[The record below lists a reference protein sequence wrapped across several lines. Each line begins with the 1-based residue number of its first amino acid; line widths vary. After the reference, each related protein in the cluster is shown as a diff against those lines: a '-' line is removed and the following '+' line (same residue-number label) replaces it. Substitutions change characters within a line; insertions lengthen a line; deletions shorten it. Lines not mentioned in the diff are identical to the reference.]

1 MSYVLTD
8 KDQKT
13 YSDCYGV
20 EVKYNNVKFNYSGY
34 AEQVSKVSG
43 MVNKNKFLKEN
54 GHKVA
59 SYKSK
64 KGSMSSHLVDYNTS
78 SDYEGTEYREGMTFS
93 FS

>member
-20 EVKYNNVKFNYSGY
+20 EVKYNNGKFNYSGS

-54 GHKVA
+54 GPR
-59 SYKSK
+59 
-64 KGSMSSHLVDYNTS
+64 TS
-78 SDYEGTEYREGMTFS
+78 SDSTNHNGKIFYFFLTHFI
-93 FS
+93 FF